1 MTKKYSKLKP
11 LTRLVANFQTHVE
24 QNSGFVVDYA
34 ERHRYGER
42 VSTGFGESAVNQ
54 VLAKR
59 LVKRQQMQWTKKGA
73 HLLVQARTKVLN
85 EEWEECFRHQYP
97 GFRPLTAEPLPMAA

>member
-1 MTKKYSKLKP
+1 MDLDDTLATHQDDPLVAREYGKLKP
-11 LTRLVANFQTHVE
+11 LARLIADFQTYVE
-24 QNSGFVVDYA
+24 QNSASIVDYS

-42 VSTGFGESAVNQ
+42 VSTGFVESAVNQ

-59 LVKRQQMQWTKKGA
+59 FVKRQQMQWTKKGA

-85 EEWEECFRHQYP
+85 ED
-97 GFRPLTAEPLPMAA
+97 

>member
-1 MTKKYSKLKP
+1 MINKRKVGYYQALDH
-11 LTRLVANFQTHVE
+11 RLDFYTCVE
-24 QNSGFVVDYA
+24 QTSSFVVDYA

-42 VSTGFGESAVNQ
+42 VSTGFVAAAVNQ

-73 HLLVQARTKVLN
+73 HLLVPARTKVLN
-85 EEWEECFRHQYP
+85 QEWEGCFR
-97 GFRPLTAEPLPMAA
+97 